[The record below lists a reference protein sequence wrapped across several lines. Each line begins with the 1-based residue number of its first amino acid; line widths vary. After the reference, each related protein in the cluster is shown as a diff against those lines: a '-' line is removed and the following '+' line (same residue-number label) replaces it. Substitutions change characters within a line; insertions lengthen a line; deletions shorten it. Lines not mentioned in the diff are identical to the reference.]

1 MNRYDK
7 LEWLEQTTSP
17 QFMQETLVQEM
28 VRWMGE
34 DDFEAFYDHLCRCW
48 DIARDPK
55 DLNYRMGIE
64 DEPIGEDKELA
75 YP

>member
-7 LEWLEQTTSP
+7 LEWLEQTTS
-17 QFMQETLVQEM
+17 QEFMQETLVQEM

-34 DDFEAFYDHLCRCW
+34 DDFEAFYNHLCRMW
-48 DIARDPK
+48 DIARDPA

-64 DEPIGEDKELA
+64 DEVESEEKELA

>member
-1 MNRYDK
+1 M
-7 LEWLEQTTSP
+7 EWLEQTTS
-17 QFMQETLVQEM
+17 QEFMQETLVQEM

-48 DIARDPK
+48 DIAKDAK

-64 DEPIGEDKELA
+64 DEVIA
-75 YP
+75 